1 MRSDIDR
8 RRLLL
13 AAGGL
18 AAVSPRLRAQIP
30 SSHRILWL
38 SVFTQSA
45 NAPFF
50 NAFVEGLAALG
61 YAAGR
66 NLTLDARW
74 GDNSSER
81 LDHLAREA
89 MALKPAVIVTQ
100 GPAVHAARQLD
111 GSTPVVIAFSGDP
124 VELGI
129 AKSLGRPGGR
139 FTGVTMLSYDLA
151 GKRVELL
158 QELAPRMKRL
168 AVLSRPDHPGD
179 AKELEAT
186 REAAARFGLN
196 VGHFPAGTATALQ
209 SAFAGIAAMRA
220 DSMVVHPDGFFLGN
234 RNAIARFCIEQR
246 IPSASGWADHA
257 DAGMLLT
264 YGPNREDIYRRLAYF
279 VDRILRGTSPKDL
292 PIELPTRI
300 ELVVNV
306 KTARLFGMAVP
317 QTIVVRSDRLIE

>member
-1 MRSDIDR
+1 MRSNLNR

-13 AAGGL
+13 AAGGIV
-18 AAVSPRLRAQIP
+18 VSPTLGAQAP
-30 SSHRILWL
+30 RSHRILWL
-38 SVFTQSA
+38 SVFTQAA

-50 NAFVEGLAALG
+50 NSFVEGMAAFG
-61 YAAGR
+61 YTAGR

-100 GPAVHAARQLD
+100 GPAVHAARKLD
-111 GSTPVVIAFSGDP
+111 DATPVVMAFSGDP
-124 VELGI
+124 IELGV
-129 AKSLGRPGGR
+129 AKSLARPGGR
-139 FTGVTMLSYDLA
+139 FTGITMLSYDLV

-158 QELAPRMKRL
+158 QEIAPKIKRL

-179 AKELEAT
+179 AKELAAT
-186 REAAARFGLN
+186 RGAAARFGLD
-196 VGHFPAGTATALQ
+196 VGHFPTRTAAELQ

-220 DSMVVHPDGFFLGN
+220 DSMVVHPDGFFTGN
-234 RNAIARFCIEQR
+234 RDAVARFSIEQR
-246 IPSASGWADHA
+246 IPSVSGWADLA

-279 VDRILRGTSPKDL
+279 VDRILRGTSPQDL

-300 ELVVNV
+300 ELVVNM
-306 KTARLFGMAVP
+306 KTARQFGMTIP
-317 QTIVVRSDRLIE
+317 QTIMVRSDRQIE